1 MANHDTPRHR
11 GTENSFGVSQC
22 LGAPVCWI
30 LWLMLVSAPASAWA
44 QLASPNKAGVSMGHL
59 HYVVKDVEAN
69 KRFWIALGGTS
80 IDQGGDVLVRF
91 PDVLVT
97 LTKGEST
104 GGTEGSV
111 VNHVAFRVQQL
122 STVEAAGLK
131 VARLANF
138 PGVASTMTPEGE
150 RIELFENAALNL
162 TFTQDAGYQDSVA
175 DRHNHPLPIP
185 VAFHHIHLY
194 VPAGKVAEAK
204 AWYTKMFGGV
214 PGKRSNYDAVD
225 LPGVNFNFSE
235 APKPTVPLKG
245 RMLSH
250 IGLEVQNIEA
260 FCRRLESL
268 GVAFERPCSK
278 GEDGGLLTD
287 PWGTSISLSEGL
299 RAVALESSRR

>member
-1 MANHDTPRHR
+1 MIRSATLFLAVLTATPA
-11 GTENSFGVSQC
+11 F
-22 LGAPVCWI
+22 
-30 LWLMLVSAPASAWA
+30 A

-69 KRFWIALGGTS
+69 KRFWIALGGTP
-80 IDQGGDVLVRF
+80 IDRGGDVLVRF

-111 VNHVAFRVQQL
+111 VNHVAFRVQQF

-268 GVAFERPCSK
+268 GVTFERPCSK

-299 RAVALESSRR
+299 RAVALEPSRR

>member
-1 MANHDTPRHR
+1 M
-11 GTENSFGVSQC
+11 
-22 LGAPVCWI
+22 
-30 LWLMLVSAPASAWA
+30 
-44 QLASPNKAGVSMGHL
+44 
-59 HYVVKDVEAN
+59 
-69 KRFWIALGGTS
+69 
-80 IDQGGDVLVRF
+80 
-91 PDVLVT
+91 
-97 LTKGEST
+97 
-104 GGTEGSV
+104 
-111 VNHVAFRVQQL
+111 
-122 STVEAAGLK
+122 
-131 VARLANF
+131 
-138 PGVASTMTPEGE
+138 
-150 RIELFENAALNL
+150 
-162 TFTQDAGYQDSVA
+162 
-175 DRHNHPLPIP
+175 
-185 VAFHHIHLY
+185 AFHHIHLY

-278 GEDGGLLTD
+278 GEDGGLVTD